1 MESIKMHLKA
11 VSNLLNTMET
21 TRVYQQTLADQKW
34 TVEQMIG
41 HASLDV
47 HAAVELSN
55 TLKEMPWPQDHL
67 DDLLA
72 CVNRSCKTTRSG
84 KTRNGNSKLQDY
96 SDLLGY
102 FTAPQWAF
110 LLAESI
116 DEGSKLDGILGH
128 LKDLGLVNATKKTFQ
143 MIFVLHLS
151 VAKGCEN
158 AFAVSATDKYNRVNH
173 VKTTSGLGS

>member
-1 MESIKMHLKA
+1 MHLKA
-11 VSNLLNTMET
+11 VSSLLNSMKSSK
-21 TRVYQQTLADQKW
+21 VYQQTLKDQKW

-96 SDLLGY
+96 SNLLGY

-128 LKDLGLVNATKKTFQ
+128 LKDLGLVNASEMTFR
-143 MIFVLHLS
+143 MI
-151 VAKGCEN
+151 VALRLN
-158 AFAVSATDKYNRVNH
+158 VD
-173 VKTTSGLGS
+173 